1 MVAHNNLQW
10 DLMPS
15 FCVSEESDSALTH
28 IEQMNKGINKQG
40 NKQTNKQTN
49 KQINPELLSWS
60 MEG

>member
-40 NKQTNKQTN
+40 NK
-49 KQINPELLSWS
+49 
-60 MEG
+60 